1 MLIVVQLWSGEEKH
15 DKSSNIYLKIC
26 IVQWNKLSYNSCN
39 INSPLC
45 QISQTPS
52 KKKKKNLK
60 SYNKMLQLPTGLL
73 LSISRI
79 IIIIIIICEFA

>member
-1 MLIVVQLWSGEEKH
+1 MLIVVQLWSGEKTEQEHIFKW
-15 DKSSNIYLKIC
+15 C
-26 IVQWNKLSYNSCN
+26 ILQWNKLSWNSCN

-52 KKKKKNLK
+52 LKKNLK

-79 IIIIIIICEFA
+79 TILFLFEFA